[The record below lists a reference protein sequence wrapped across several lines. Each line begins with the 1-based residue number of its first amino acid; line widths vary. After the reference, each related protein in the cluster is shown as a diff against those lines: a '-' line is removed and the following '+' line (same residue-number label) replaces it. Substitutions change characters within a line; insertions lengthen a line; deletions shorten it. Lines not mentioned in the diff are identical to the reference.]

1 MCGVYHSFTD
11 VLSPK
16 WNLLSFCSIY
26 MKKEEFS
33 IWKNAPTTKDK
44 IAPINDIANMSSF
57 HTPTVF
63 FAKVRTKNW
72 FCKKHKKW
80 RHKRGHFCK
89 KGCRQN
95 HIVWPCEGFLYIV
108 HHLQIRSGQSLP
120 NKSTVSPWDFAR
132 KPRKKPSAVA
142 WLQQAVVQNSEDLV
156 RASKTEPSSFFEEG
170 IFPLYTAGHFPV
182 KGFYPNASVCTLQ
195 IAVKTPRSIKT
206 AHQRDTEFIHSH
218 MEIFIYM
225 ILV

>member
-1 MCGVYHSFTD
+1 M
-11 VLSPK
+11 
-16 WNLLSFCSIY
+16 
-26 MKKEEFS
+26 
-33 IWKNAPTTKDK
+33 
-44 IAPINDIANMSSF
+44 
-57 HTPTVF
+57 
-63 FAKVRTKNW
+63 
-72 FCKKHKKW
+72 
-80 RHKRGHFCK
+80 
-89 KGCRQN
+89 
-95 HIVWPCEGFLYIV
+95 
-108 HHLQIRSGQSLP
+108 
-120 NKSTVSPWDFAR
+120 
-132 KPRKKPSAVA
+132 KKPSAVA

-195 IAVKTPRSIKT
+195 IAVKTPRSIKK